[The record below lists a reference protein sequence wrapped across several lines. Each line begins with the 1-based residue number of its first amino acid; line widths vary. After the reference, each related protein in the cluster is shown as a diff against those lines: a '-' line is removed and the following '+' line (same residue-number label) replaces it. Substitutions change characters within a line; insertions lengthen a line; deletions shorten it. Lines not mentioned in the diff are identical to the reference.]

1 MNNSAAV
8 ALTEGGGGD
17 GLGLERGRAVPG
29 GQIGTGVV
37 SALVVVVLDVQAG
50 EFGEAD
56 AQRTAGVIDVLS
68 IQRLKRN
75 PDVDLDA

>member
-1 MNNSAAV
+1 MCTAV
-8 ALTEGGGGD
+8 RCALTEGSGGD
-17 GLGLERGRAVPG
+17 SLRFEWGRAIAR
-29 GQIGTGVV
+29 GQIRPSIV
-37 SALVVVVLDVQAG
+37 SALIVVVLDVQAG

-75 PDVDLDA
+75 PDVD